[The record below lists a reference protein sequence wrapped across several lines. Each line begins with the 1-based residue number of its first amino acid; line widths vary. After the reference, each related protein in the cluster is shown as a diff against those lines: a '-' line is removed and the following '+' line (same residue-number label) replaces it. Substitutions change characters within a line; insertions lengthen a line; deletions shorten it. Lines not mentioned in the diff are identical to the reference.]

1 MRERNLVM
9 KQTMNTAQPG
19 EIIVSKRMLSFEK
32 KIGYTFR
39 DKKLLRQ
46 ALTHSSFANE
56 KRLNKLSNNERLEFL
71 GDAVL
76 ELTSSE
82 YLFHEHEKMPEGD
95 LTKLRASLVCES
107 TLALCARELALGE
120 YILLGKGE
128 AATGGRERESILS
141 DAMEALIG
149 AIYLDG
155 GLTSAKE
162 FIGRYILSD
171 MEHKKL
177 FFDSKTILQEIVQ
190 SEYKKQL
197 CYELLSEE
205 GPDHNKKFTVLAH
218 MVGTPLAQGV
228 GRTKKAAEQN
238 AAYHSILMLK
248 KGELN
253 VSEKYRNT
261 GV

>member
-1 MRERNLVM
+1 
-9 KQTMNTAQPG
+9 
-19 EIIVSKRMLSFEK
+19 
-32 KIGYTFR
+32 
-39 DKKLLRQ
+39 
-46 ALTHSSFANE
+46 
-56 KRLNKLSNNERLEFL
+56 
-71 GDAVL
+71 
-76 ELTSSE
+76 
-82 YLFHEHEKMPEGD
+82 MPEGD

-162 FIGRYILSD
+162 FIGRYILSE

-218 MVGTPLAQGV
+218 MEGTPLAQGV

>member
-1 MRERNLVM
+1 
-9 KQTMNTAQPG
+9 
-19 EIIVSKRMLSFEK
+19 MLSFEK

-218 MVGTPLAQGV
+218 MEGTPLAQGV